1 MQERSDAIAEFMRR
15 SEAAEYISDRYR
27 IPCSFKTLTNLA
39 WKGGGPQ
46 FRRAGRIT
54 LYTRED
60 LDAWALARMSRPV
73 TSTTEFGKVGRA
85 A

>member
-1 MQERSDAIAEFMRR
+1 MQERSDTIAEFMRR
-15 SEAAEYISDRYR
+15 SEAASYIVERYR

-46 FRRAGRIT
+46 FRRAGRIA
-54 LYTRED
+54 LYAQHD
-60 LDAWALARMSRPV
+60 LDAWAIARMSPPV
-73 TSTTEFGKVGRA
+73 ASTAEFGKVGRA

>member
-1 MQERSDAIAEFMRR
+1 MQERAEAAVEFLRR
-15 SEAAEYISDRYR
+15 SEAAEYISGRYR

-54 LYTRED
+54 IYARED
-60 LDAWALARMSRPV
+60 LDAWAMARMSRPV
-73 TSTTEFGKVGRA
+73 ASTAEFGKVGRA